1 MKLTHEEVNELIGKY
16 KSELRKLAY
25 QQQNLSGIIKTL
37 EGQSKS
43 APKRRGRPAKAKAAA
58 PKAAPKRRGRP
69 AKAKAAAPAAP
80 KKRGRPAK
88 AKAAAPKAAP
98 KKRGRPAKAKVAA
111 PKAAP
116 KKRGRPAKAK
126 VAAPKAAP
134 KRRGRPAK
142 AKAAAPKAAAKKPAA
157 KKPAAKKPAAAKK
170 GYRLSDWDNLVMK
183 TLNDRK
189 KVSVFS
195 DFMATAKAGGSKLSD
210 QDIYRRINQSLHKL
224 ANKRKDLVKVPQ
236 KGRGFGYALP
246 GWKS

>member
-25 QQQNLSGIIKTL
+25 QQGNLTGIIKTL

-58 PKAAPKRRGRP
+58 PKAAPKKKVSP
-69 AKAKAAAPAAP
+69 AKAKAAVSKTAS
-80 KKRGRPAK
+80 AK
-88 AKAAAPKAAP
+88 T
-98 KKRGRPAKAKVAA
+98 
-111 PKAAP
+111 
-116 KKRGRPAKAK
+116 
-126 VAAPKAAP
+126 
-134 KRRGRPAK
+134 
-142 AKAAAPKAAAKKPAA
+142 
-157 KKPAAKKPAAAKK
+157 
-170 GYRLSDWDNLVMK
+170 GYRLSEWDNLVMK

-224 ANKRKDLVKVPQ
+224 ANKRKELVKVPQ

-246 GWKS
+246 GWKK

>member
-25 QQQNLSGIIKTL
+25 QQQNLSGIIKNL
-37 EGQSKS
+37 EGQSKA

-69 AKAKAAAPAAP
+69 AKAKV
-80 KKRGRPAK
+80 
-88 AKAAAPKAAP
+88 AAPKAAP
-98 KKRGRPAKAKVAA
+98 KRRGRPAKAKVAA

-116 KKRGRPAKAK
+116 KRRGRPAKAK

-142 AKAAAPKAAAKKPAA
+142 AKAAAPKKAPAKVAAKKPA
-157 KKPAAKKPAAAKK
+157 AAAKK
-170 GYRLSDWDNLVMK
+170 GYRLSEWDNLVMK

-189 KVSVFS
+189 KVSVFA

-224 ANKRKDLVKVPQ
+224 ANKRKELVKVPQ
-236 KGRGFGYALP
+236 KGRGFGYALT
-246 GWKS
+246 GWKK